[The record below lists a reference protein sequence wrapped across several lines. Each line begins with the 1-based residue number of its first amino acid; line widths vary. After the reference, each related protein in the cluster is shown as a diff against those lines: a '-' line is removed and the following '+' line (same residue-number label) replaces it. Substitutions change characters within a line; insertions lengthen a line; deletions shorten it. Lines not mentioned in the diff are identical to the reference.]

1 MHAVL
6 NNFCQIYEHLFFFSS
21 VKVKLG
27 KPELK
32 LGPGKVAVGDSV
44 DLFCESKSGSFPV
57 DYEFY
62 HRNDSVGKGKAEKK
76 EDAKYR
82 VTVTSITMTGPY
94 SCALQTE
101 VSSKMQLSEGLVLSV
116 MEPVADAR
124 ITPGEDELA
133 VTAEDNLCLT
143 CSVAKGTSP
152 SFLWIYNETIAN
164 ESGLFQVQES
174 GKLLCIESAQL
185 HHAGT
190 YRCQASNQLSSNRIF
205 SVTSNNVT
213 ISISGGF
220 CSWKLS
226 TLSLYGTSIP
236 LMPY

>member
-1 MHAVL
+1 MHVVL
-6 NNFCQIYEHLFFFSS
+6 NNFCQIYGHLFFFSS

-32 LGPGKVAVGDSV
+32 LSPGKVAVGDSV
-44 DLFCESKSGSFPV
+44 DLFYESKSGSVPV

-76 EDAKYR
+76 EDAKYQ

-94 SCALQTE
+94 SCALQNE
-101 VSSKMQLSEGLVLSV
+101 VSSKMQLSEGVVLSV

-124 ITPGEDELA
+124 ITPGEDELS
-133 VTAEDNLCLT
+133 VKMENNLCLT
-143 CSVAKGTSP
+143 CSVEKGTSP

-164 ESGLFQVQES
+164 KSGLFQIQES

-190 YRCQASNQLSSNRIF
+190 YRCQVSNQLSSNRIF

-213 ISISGGF
+213 ISISGEF
-220 CSWKLS
+220 CSWQLS

-236 LMPY
+236 VMPY